1 MAIVNHIK
9 MKQNAL
15 LTQMMESFFA
25 KPVEEKNLFHS
36 TKESHGSGYLELV
49 FDNRDSVRDKEIRQV
64 FQVRMGAEGNIPG
77 RKSSQLP
84 NSIAGNEIMRDL
96 LPNSSCSWR
105 VLSDLTNC
113 H

>member
-1 MAIVNHIK
+1 

-36 TKESHGSGYLELV
+36 TKEASGSGYLELV

-64 FQVRMGAEGNIPG
+64 FQVRMGAEGNIPWP
-77 RKSSQLP
+77 SQELREA
-84 NSIAGNEIMRDL
+84 IYLHFRRQWTL
-96 LPNSSCSWR
+96 SCR
-105 VLSDLTNC
+105 
-113 H
+113 